1 MVEESP
7 SPAAAP
13 RGFDIFTTSRP
24 LWQTMLVFLV
34 PLMLSNL
41 LQSASGTFNSIFL
54 GRFIGVHALAAVS
67 SIFPVVFFLVSF
79 MIGISSGSTVLIG
92 QAYGARD
99 EHKLKRIAGTT
110 IGVGFYFSI
119 LTCVLGVVFARDLLE
134 IIRTPSDILTDATAY
149 SRIVWLSLP
158 ILFPYL
164 IYTTVIRGTGDSRTP
179 FYFLIVSTA
188 LSAVLTPAL
197 IFGWL
202 WLPKIGVLSAAVANF
217 AASFIAF
224 AGLLVYLQ
232 VLRSPLRV
240 DRELIADMVNVDWGI
255 FLKVVRIGI
264 PTGIQVVMVSL
275 SEIAVITFVNRFGSH
290 ATAAYGAVNQI
301 VSYVQFPAISIG
313 ITASIFGAQSIGA
326 RREDMLGAVV
336 RSAVTLNYVIGS
348 VLIGLVYV
356 FSNDVLGWFITDAPT
371 LAVAHE
377 LVMITMWSY
386 LLFGNSAVLSGIM
399 RASGDVIVPTLNGI
413 GAIWLVEV
421 PAAYVLMQHFGLAG
435 VWMGYPIAFAAALT
449 AQFTYYTLVWK
460 KKTHERLV

>member
-1 MVEESP
+1 M
-7 SPAAAP
+7 
-13 RGFDIFTTSRP
+13 FTTSRP
-24 LWQTMLVFLV
+24 LWQTMLIFLV

-67 SIFPVVFFLVSF
+67 SIFPIVFFLISF
-79 MIGISSGSTVLIG
+79 MIGISSGSTVLVG
-92 QAYGARD
+92 QAYGAKD

-110 IGVGFYFSI
+110 IGVGLYFSI
-119 LTCVLGVVFARDLLE
+119 AVCVLGVVFARELLE
-134 IIRTPSDILTDATAY
+134 IIRTPSDILADATAY
-149 SRIVWLSLP
+149 SRVIWLSLP

-164 IYTTVIRGTGDSRTP
+164 VYTTVIRGTGDSRTP
-179 FYFLIVSTA
+179 FYFLVVSTA
-188 LSAVLTPAL
+188 LSAFLTPAL

-202 WLPKIGVLSAAVANF
+202 GLPKIGILSAAFANF
-217 AASFIAF
+217 IASMVAF
-224 AGLLVYLQ
+224 AGMLIYLQ
-232 VLRSPLRV
+232 VRKSPLRV
-240 DRELIADMVNVDWGI
+240 DRELIADIVNVDWGI
-255 FLKVVRIGI
+255 FGKVVRIGI

-290 ATAAYGAVNQI
+290 ATAAYGAVNQV

-336 RSAVTLNYVIGS
+336 RSAVGLNYAIGAI
-348 VLIGLVYV
+348 LIGLVYV
-356 FSNDVLGWFITDAPT
+356 FSNDVLGWFITDPPT
-371 LAVAHE
+371 LAVAHQ

-386 LLFGNSAVLSGIM
+386 LLFGNSAVISGIM
-399 RASGDVIVPTLNGI
+399 RASGDVIVPTLNGV

-421 PAAYVLMQHFGLAG
+421 PAAYILMQHFGLPG

-449 AQFTYYTLVWK
+449 AQLTYYTLVWK